1 MTDPV
6 THITAH
12 PTRPFLMVEAEQRS
26 PEWFA
31 ARLGRVTG
39 SKAQAVFGKTKKG
52 ERTAEYDKY
61 MDQLVAEILTANG
74 AEDIY
79 FTADMQRGVDL
90 EPVARDAAATA
101 LGMQIRETG
110 FLAHKTLRA
119 GSSLDGDIED
129 FRAVVEIKCPRTTT
143 HLGYIESKSLPDT
156 YAGQLL
162 HNLYVTQAE
171 TIFFVSYDDRLPLH
185 LQLLI
190 VERHA
195 KDLPMAEYEDELL
208 TFISKLELRLD
219 ELRTTELQQ
228 KY

>member
-1 MTDPV
+1 MTDA

-12 PTRPFLMVEAEQRS
+12 PTRPFLMVNSEQRS
-26 PEWFA
+26 PDWFA

-39 SKAQAVFGKTKKG
+39 SKAQCVFGKTKKG
-52 ERTAEYDKY
+52 ERTADYNKY
-61 MDQLVAEILTANG
+61 MDQLVAEIMTGGG
-74 AEDIY
+74 AEDIF

-90 EPVARDAAATA
+90 EPVARRAFEERT
-101 LGMQIRETG
+101 GIKVRETG

-129 FRAVVEIKCPRTTT
+129 FTGVVEIKCPRTTT
-143 HLGYIESKSLPDT
+143 HLGYIEARTLPDT

-171 TIFFVSYDDRLPLH
+171 TIFFVSYDDRLPPP

-195 KDLPMAEYEDELL
+195 KDLPMAQYEDELL

-219 ELRTTELQQ
+219 ELRQVEPLPIF
-228 KY
+228 K